1 MSFLKRDPKK
11 VLIGDVHKRKRVLLG
26 SVRRLFLV
34 EKKISRLVSVES
46 HLLQSAEKLDPSQK
60 AAIDKV
66 LEGENVEEKIVAHL
80 SKLESQVQ
88 SLIKSGDVDAIEKKL
103 KQYLY
108 AINQLSIQLNNLEL
122 EEKAQIAR
130 IVGEEE
136 RLERE
141 AEREAF
147 GQTVKQKEEK
157 KKALELLKA
166 SLQVRNKRIK
176 LQGKG
181 FIVKFLSL
189 EKIQLSCY
197 LF

>member
-157 KKALELLKA
+157 LFRIEDGLAKFSGNTLLILCEMK
-166 SLQVRNKRIK
+166 
-176 LQGKG
+176 
-181 FIVKFLSL
+181 
-189 EKIQLSCY
+189 
-197 LF
+197 